1 MYMTMSGRAVHKN
14 HNPTRIIYWV
24 ISP

>member
-1 MYMTMSGRAVHKN
+1 MAVRGSAVHKN
-14 HNPTRIIYWV
+14 HNPTRYIYWV

>member
-1 MYMTMSGRAVHKN
+1 MAVSGRAVHKN
-14 HNPTRIIYWV
+14 NTLTVYIYKV